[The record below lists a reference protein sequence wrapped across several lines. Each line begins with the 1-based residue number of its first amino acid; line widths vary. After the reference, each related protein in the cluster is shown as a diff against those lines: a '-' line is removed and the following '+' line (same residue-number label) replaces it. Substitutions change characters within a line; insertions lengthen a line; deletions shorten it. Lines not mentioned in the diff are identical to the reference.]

1 MKPERRKIKY
11 DDCKMV
17 NYQLLVVK
25 ELFVVDNI
33 RFVRVGDKRG
43 DNKYFTEFEW
53 LKFPDKKK

>member
-1 MKPERRKIKY
+1 MKPDKRKIKY

-33 RFVRVGDKRG
+33 RFVRVEDKRG